1 MLGDQLVQT
10 GTGVFAVD
18 VDAVA
23 GTSDQIVVSDTAAL
37 AGKVDVSLL
46 SIPPTAAQTF
56 LILSSLGTTDNGLGL
71 IASPA
76 LHAALSFPNG
86 QDVVLGIDVDFYIDD
101 LNPNQ
106 RAIGEN
112 IDAAFHAGVGGLR
125 PVILGLLNTVS
136 DDAYKAAPDSSRP
149 SFTPT
154 PRSLRST
161 RASASPTACSRPRSA
176 APTPPRSSAKASV
189 CGPAPMPAS
198 STAARR
204 SIRSDSTRPQACSPP
219 ARRSRSTT
227 GGGSASPAAFRR
239 AHSTPPPMRRA
250 RARSNRAAW
259 RSSTIRV
266 PSHRRTAVGRRR
278 AIRHQ
283 AAVHQQRSRPQRVLR
298 ECAGRRRPLYH
309 QHQARRRDGARQRR
323 GRRDHGQR
331 FRPAPVLRRPAR
343 RDHADPKRRHQRQ
356 RKVLGFRRLATS

>member
-1 MLGDQLVQT
+1 MIDTGGGSSFINHAGALFNSGASVQAGLVTNDGVIAPGGRGTIETTVLGDQLVQT

-136 DDAYKAAPDSSRP
+136 DDAYKAALNQLSPELYSDAEISALYASLSSNSLLSSR
-149 SFTPT
+149 
-154 PRSLRST
+154 
-161 RASASPTACSRPRSA
+161 
-176 APTPPRSSAKASV
+176 K
-189 CGPAPMPAS
+189 M
-198 STAARR
+198 
-204 SIRSDSTRPQACSPP
+204 
-219 ARRSRSTT
+219 
-227 GGGSASPAAFRR
+227 
-239 AHSTPPPMRRA
+239 
-250 RARSNRAAW
+250 N
-259 RSSTIRV
+259 
-266 PSHRRTAVGRRR
+266 
-278 AIRHQ
+278 
-283 AAVHQQRSRPQRVLR
+283 
-298 ECAGRRRPLYH
+298 
-309 QHQARRRDGARQRR
+309 GAES
-323 GRRDHGQR
+323 
-331 FRPAPVLRRPAR
+331 APVLTPVTTVNSGRSPRVVHPVRSPA
-343 RDHADPKRRHQRQ
+343 PKAPSSPPPDMARNVRTGGLPLTGIRMPEA
-356 RKVLGFRRLATS
+356 LARM